1 MATGRYDQQQ
11 PAMLLVIDKFSTN
24 NQLYNK
30 VQKFA
35 ARITLKANKFRFGG
49 ANRCK
54 FNLTKFAVALFHFT
68 SLTLKFIFNLIIT
81 VEVIPVMCFE
91 VLAN

>member
-35 ARITLKANKFRFGG
+35 ARITLKADKVPIWRS
-49 ANRCK
+49 K
-54 FNLTKFAVALFHFT
+54 PLQ
-68 SLTLKFIFNLIIT
+68 I
-81 VEVIPVMCFE
+81 
-91 VLAN
+91 